1 MFFSRVFQ
9 FIVHRS
15 AFIVCFGGFMAR
27 YVGQRVKRTE
37 DPRLIQGLAHYVDDI
52 RLPDTLH
59 VAFVRSI
66 YAHARVNGVDASEA
80 LKAPGVVAV
89 YTGKETAGIG
99 PVPCA
104 GALPDLKVPDH
115 RVLATDKVYFVGH
128 PIAAIVATNAYAAR
142 DAAELVLVDYEDLPA
157 VVDAEAAAAGG
168 TVIHESFGDNIAYKL
183 TAGEGDIEAALN
195 GADKVIKQRIT
206 NQRLAPVAM
215 EPRGV
220 LARYFPGEQEL
231 TVWSSTQIPH
241 LLRTQL
247 ALMIGIPENKLR
259 VITPE
264 VGGGFGSKLNVYAEE
279 ALLGWISMQLGR
291 PAKWIET
298 RRENMAATIHG
309 RGQVGDIEIGF
320 RNDGTITGL
329 RYNVF
334 ADLGAYHQLLTPAIP
349 TLTGLMLSGCY
360 KIPAIQINVTGV
372 FTNKMATD
380 AYRGAGRPEA
390 TYVVERALDLVA
402 DELDIDPVEV
412 RRRNFPA
419 PEEFPFKTATGLFY
433 DSGNYEGALD
443 KALKNADYERLRAEQ
458 KSARDEGRIVGIG
471 VSTYVEICALGPSQ
485 AMPAGGWES
494 ATVRIEPTGKVT
506 VLTGASPHGQG
517 QETSF
522 AQLTADELGVD
533 LNDVTVIH
541 GDTSIVQYGI
551 GTFGSRATAVG
562 GTAVYVAIE
571 KLREKARLIAAHM
584 LGTDAANIAFDE
596 GMFSLKEAKKVATA
610 AGGDT
615 ASSGDADEVPEAVL
629 PAGQDPAGALP
640 EPEPGRKS
648 VTIQDVALAA
658 HLGRELP
665 PDTEPGLS
673 ATYFFEPKNFT
684 FPFGTHICV
693 VEIDRDTGEVKI
705 TRYVAVDDCGR
716 VINPML
722 VDGQVQG
729 GIVQSIG
736 QALYEE
742 VVYDEQGQL
751 VTGTLMDY
759 AVPRAKMIPWF
770 ELDRTET
777 PTDVNPMGVKGV
789 GEAGTIGATPAIVNA
804 VVDALSPF
812 GVRHIDM
819 PVRPEAVWRIINRG
833 Q

>member
-1 MFFSRVFQ
+1 MRQ
-9 FIVHRS
+9 K
-15 AFIVCFGGFMAR
+15 

-37 DPRLIQGLAHYVDDI
+37 DPRLIQGLGHYVDDI

-66 YAHARVNGVDASEA
+66 YAHARLTRVEVSEA
-80 LKAPGVVAV
+80 LQAPGVVAV
-89 YTGKETAGIG
+89 YTGRDVEKIG

-115 RVLATDKVYFVGH
+115 RVLAKDKVYFVGH
-128 PIAAIVATNAYAAR
+128 PIAAVVATDPYLAR
-142 DAAELVLVDYEDLPA
+142 DAIDLIMVDYEELPV
-157 VVDAEAAAAGG
+157 VVDAETAAQDGG
-168 TVIHESFGDNIAYKL
+168 AIIHEQFGTNVAYKL
-183 TAGEGDIEAALN
+183 TAGEGDIDAAFA
-195 GADKVIKQRIT
+195 GSDHVIKQRIV

-215 EPRGV
+215 EGRGV
-220 LARYFPGEQEL
+220 LARYYPGEQEL

-247 ALMIGIPENKLR
+247 AIMLGMPENKLR

-279 ALLGWISMQLGR
+279 ALLGWISMQTGK

-298 RRENMAATIHG
+298 RRENMQATIHG
-309 RGQVGDIEIGF
+309 RDQIGVIEIGCM
-320 RNDGTITGL
+320 NDGTLTGL
-329 RYNVF
+329 RYNVI

-360 KIPAIQINVTGV
+360 KIPAIQINVTAV

-390 TYVVERALDLVA
+390 TYAVERAVDLVA
-402 DELDIDPVEV
+402 AELGLDVVEV
-412 RRRNFPA
+412 RQRNFPQ
-419 PEEFPFKTATGLFY
+419 PDEFPFKTATGLFY
-433 DSGNYEGALD
+433 DSGNYQAALAKALD
-443 KALKNADYERLRAEQ
+443 NADYAKLRAEQ
-458 KSARDEGRIVGIG
+458 AQAREQGRIMGIG
-471 VSTYVEICALGPSQ
+471 ISTYVEICALGPSQ

-494 ATVRIEPTGKVT
+494 ATVRIEPTGAVT

-522 AQLTADELGVD
+522 AQLAADELGVEMD
-533 LNDVTVIH
+533 AVTVIH

-562 GTAVYVAIE
+562 GTAVYIAIE
-571 KLREKARLIAAHM
+571 RLKEKALKIAAHL
-584 LGTDAANIAFDE
+584 LGADAASVAFLD
-596 GMFSLKEAKKVATA
+596 GKFTA
-610 AGGDT
+610 HGAQNN
-615 ASSGDADEVPEAVL
+615 DAPVSDPGEVPAPIV
-629 PAGQDPAGALP
+629 PMGQDPAGALP
-640 EPEPGRKS
+640 EPEADGKH
-648 VTIQDVALAA
+648 VTMQAVALAA
-658 HLGRELP
+658 HLAKDLP
-665 PDTEPGLS
+665 PDMEPGLS

-684 FPFGTHICV
+684 FPFGTHIAV
-693 VEIDRDTGEVKI
+693 VEIDRDTGEIKFQ
-705 TRYVAVDDCGR
+705 RYVAVDDCGK
-716 VINPML
+716 VLNPML
-722 VDGQVQG
+722 VDGQVHG
-729 GIVQSIG
+729 GIVQALG

-759 AVPRAKMIPWF
+759 AVPRAHMLPWF

-777 PTDVNPMGVKGV
+777 PSPVNPLGVKGV

-804 VVDALSPF
+804 VVDALAPF
-812 GVRHIDM
+812 GIRHLDM
-819 PVRPEAVWRIINRG
+819 PLKPETIWRIVNA
-833 Q
+833 

>member
-1 MFFSRVFQ
+1 MSK
-9 FIVHRS
+9 
-15 AFIVCFGGFMAR
+15 

-37 DPRLIQGLAHYVDDI
+37 DPRLIKGLAHYVDDI
-52 RLPDTLH
+52 KLPDILH
-59 VAFVRSI
+59 VAFVRSL
-66 YAHARVNGVDASEA
+66 YAHARISSVDASEA

-89 YTGKETAGIG
+89 FTGKDVAENIG

-104 GALPDLKVPDH
+104 SALPDLKVPDY
-115 RVLATDKVYFVGH
+115 RVLATDKALFVGH
-128 PIAAIVATNAYAAR
+128 PIAAVVAADKYAAR
-142 DAAELVLVDYEDLPA
+142 DAVDLISVEYEELPA
-157 VVDAEAAAAGG
+157 VVDVEAAAKGG
-168 TVIHESFGDNIAYKL
+168 TVIHEKFGDNVAYKL
-183 TAGEGDIEAALN
+183 TSGEGDIEAALKS
-195 GADKVIKQRIT
+195 ADRVVSQRMVH
-206 NQRLAPVAM
+206 QRLAPIAM
-215 EPRGV
+215 ETRGV
-220 LARYFPGEQEL
+220 LARYFPGEEEL
-231 TVWSSTQIPH
+231 TIWSSTQIPH

-279 ALLGWISMQLGR
+279 ALLGWISMQLGK

-298 RRENMAATIHG
+298 RRENFQSTIHG
-309 RGQVGDIEIGF
+309 RAQVGTVEIGCK
-320 RNDGTITGL
+320 NDGTITGL

-349 TLTGLMLSGCY
+349 TLTGLMLSGAY
-360 KIPAIQINVTGV
+360 KIPAIQMNVTGV

-390 TYVVERALDLVA
+390 TYVVERAMDLVA
-402 DELDIDPVEV
+402 RELNLDPVKA
-412 RRRNFPA
+412 RRKNLPKSD
-419 PEEFPFKTATGLFY
+419 EFPFHTATGLDY
-433 DSGNYEGALD
+433 DSGNYEAALD
-443 KALKNADYERLRAEQ
+443 KALNLSGYQKLRAEQ
-458 KSARDEGRIVGIG
+458 EKARDEGKLIGIG
-471 VSTYVEICALGPSQ
+471 LSSYVEICALGPSQ

-522 AQLTADELGVD
+522 AQIAADELGVD

-541 GDTSIVQYGI
+541 GDTGIVQYGI

-562 GTAVYVAIE
+562 GTAVFIAIQ
-571 KLREKARLIAAHM
+571 KLKEKAQKIASHILQADASRVSFEGGKYSVQKAAAAAAT
-584 LGTDAANIAFDE
+584 GTSE
-596 GMFSLKEAKKVATA
+596 
-610 AGGDT
+610 
-615 ASSGDADEVPEAVL
+615 PVL
-629 PAGQDPAGALP
+629 PVGEAPAGALP
-640 EPEPGRKS
+640 EPETEGRS
-648 VTIQDVALAA
+648 SLTLQEVALAA
-658 HLGRELP
+658 HLAKELP

-684 FPFGTHICV
+684 FPFGTHIAV
-693 VEIDRDTGEVKI
+693 VEVDRETGDIKFL
-705 TRYVAVDDCGR
+705 RYIAVDDCGK

-722 VDGQVQG
+722 DDGQVHG

-736 QALYEE
+736 QAMYEE
-742 VVYDEQGQL
+742 VVYDDQGQL

-759 AVPRAKMIPWF
+759 AVPKAAMIPRM

-777 PTDVNPMGVKGV
+777 PSPVNPMGVKGV

-804 VVDALSPF
+804 VIDALAPL

-819 PVRPEAVWRIINRG
+819 PLKPEKIWRIVN
-833 Q
+833 QQS

>member
-1 MFFSRVFQ
+1 MSKF
-9 FIVHRS
+9 
-15 AFIVCFGGFMAR
+15 
-27 YVGQRVKRTE
+27 VGQRMKRTE
-37 DPRLIQGLAHYVDDI
+37 DPRLIKGLAHYVDDI

-59 VAFVRSI
+59 VAFLRSM
-66 YAHARVNGVDASEA
+66 YAHARLGAIDTSEA
-80 LKAPGVVAV
+80 LKMPGVVAI
-89 YTGKETAGIG
+89 YTGRDLGEKIG

-115 RVLATDKVYFVGH
+115 RPLASDHVYFVGH
-128 PIAAIVATNAYAAR
+128 PIAAVVATDRYVAR
-142 DAAELVLVDYEDLPA
+142 DAVDQIMVDYEELPV
-157 VVDAEAAAAGG
+157 VVDPEEAARGG
-168 TVIHESFGDNIAYKL
+168 ALVHEKFGDNIAYKL
-183 TAGEGDIEAALN
+183 TAGEGDIEAALAS
-195 GADKVIKQRIT
+195 ADKVIKQKVL
-206 NQRLAPVAM
+206 NQRLAPIAM

-220 LARYFPGEQEL
+220 LARYFPGEEEL
-231 TVWSSTQIPH
+231 TIWSSTQIPH
-241 LLRTQL
+241 LMRTQV

-264 VGGGFGSKLNVYAEE
+264 VGGGFGSKLNVYGEE
-279 ALLGWISMQLGR
+279 ALLGWISMQLGK
-291 PAKWIET
+291 PVKWIET
-298 RRENMAATIHG
+298 RRENIAATIHG
-309 RGQVGDIEIGF
+309 RGQIGYIEIGC

-390 TYVVERALDLVA
+390 TYVVERAVDLVA
-402 DELDIDPVEV
+402 AELGLDVVEV
-412 RRRNFPA
+412 RRRNFPQ
-419 PEEFPFKTATGLFY
+419 PDEFPFKTATGLFY
-433 DSGNYEGALD
+433 DSGNYQAALD
-443 KALKNADYERLRAEQ
+443 KALENAGYAKLREEQ
-458 KSARDEGRIVGIG
+458 RKAREEGRIMGIG

-506 VLTGASPHGQG
+506 ILTGASPHGQG

-522 AQLTADELGVD
+522 AQIAADELGCEIAD
-533 LNDVTVIH
+533 ITVIH

-562 GTAVYVAIE
+562 GTAVYIAIE
-571 KLREKARLIAAHM
+571 KLKEKANKIAAH
-584 LGTDAANIAFDE
+584 LLQADVSKVVWGEN
-596 GMFSLKEAKKVATA
+596 GFSLEPEPAKAA
-610 AGGDT
+610 ASAGG
-615 ASSGDADEVPEAVL
+615 VPEADL
-629 PAGQDPAGALP
+629 PAGQAPAAALP
-640 EPEPGRKS
+640 EPETDGKKS
-648 VTIQDVALAA
+648 LSLQDIALAA
-658 HLGRELP
+658 HLAKDLP
-665 PDTEPGLS
+665 PDMEPGLS

-684 FPFGTHICV
+684 FPFGTHIAV
-693 VEIDRDTGEVKI
+693 VEIDRETGEIEFK
-705 TRYVAVDDCGR
+705 RYVAVDDCGK

-742 VVYDEQGQL
+742 VIYDEQGQL
-751 VTGTLMDY
+751 ITGTLMDY
-759 AVPRAKMIPWF
+759 AVPRASMIPWL

-777 PTDVNPMGVKGV
+777 PTNVNPMGVKGV

-804 VVDALSPF
+804 IVDALSPF

-819 PVRPEAVWRIINRG
+819 PVRPESIWQIIK